1 MPNGIQNVTHAY
13 MLKGQ
18 KNSMKSALT
27 LFFNFMVITHIQV
40 KILGKIVDLA

>member
-18 KNSMKSALT
+18 KISMKSVLT
-27 LFFNFMVITHIQV
+27 LPFDFMVITHIQV
-40 KILGKIVDLA
+40 KILGKIVD